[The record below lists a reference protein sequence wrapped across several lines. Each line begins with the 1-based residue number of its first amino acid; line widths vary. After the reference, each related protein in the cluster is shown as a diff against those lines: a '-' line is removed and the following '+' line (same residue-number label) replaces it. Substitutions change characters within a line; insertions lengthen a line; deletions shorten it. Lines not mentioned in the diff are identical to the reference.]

1 MENFK
6 KILRVFVLTLLILLA
21 LSGIGIV
28 GALFSNNRERYRN
41 KEITIEMVDK
51 KEDKSENADRDQS
64 EVKS

>member
-1 MENFK
+1 MKNLK
-6 KILRVFVLTLLILLA
+6 KILRVFVLALLIVLA

-51 KEDKSENADRDQS
+51 KENKSENSDNHQIDIRS
-64 EVKS
+64 